1 MSQRLHFIRN
11 YLVCVVQKICKT
23 KRGIIMKKLLQ
34 SAVIGLACVT
44 ASAGVLADAVAD
56 FYKGKDVELYIGY
69 KPGGGY
75 DGYARLIA
83 RHMGKHI
90 PGNPNVVPKNMPG
103 AGSVKLTNWLWEG
116 APQDGTVFGAISR
129 GAPFEPL
136 LGNEK
141 AKFKANKF
149 HWVGSANNEV
159 SICATVKRTGIK
171 SWKDLKTREVL
182 TGGNGSGS
190 DTEQFPKL
198 LNAVLGTNF
207 KVVGPYGGGSDI
219 VKAMI
224 AGELDARCG
233 WSWSSVKSKNKD
245 LLESGDLVIL
255 MQMSTDKH
263 DELPNTPLV
272 MDLVPSFNAKKQSQM
287 LNLMFARQGLG
298 RPYVAPP
305 GVPADRAAALQAAF
319 TATMKDPEFLAD
331 AAKGGFELAPITG
344 KRVASLVNTAYD
356 TPEEVIKQVI
366 DAIR

>member
-1 MSQRLHFIRN
+1 
-11 YLVCVVQKICKT
+11 
-23 KRGIIMKKLLQ
+23 MKKLLQ

-90 PGNPNVVPKNMPG
+90 PGNPNIVPKNMPG

-116 APQDGTVFGAISR
+116 APQDGTVFGAVSR
-129 GAPFEPL
+129 GVPFEPL
-136 LGNEK
+136 LGNKK
-141 AKFKANKF
+141 AKFSADQF

-159 SICATVKRTGIK
+159 SICATVKKTGIR
-171 SWKDLKTREVL
+171 SWKNLRDREIL

-198 LNAVLGTNF
+198 LNAVLDTKF
-207 KVVGPYGGGSDI
+207 KVVGPYGGVSDI

-224 AGELDARCG
+224 AGELEARCG
-233 WSWSSVKSKNKD
+233 WSWSSIKSKNKD
-245 LLESGDLVIL
+245 LLESGDLVLL
-255 MQMSTDKH
+255 MQMSTVKH
-263 DELPNTPLV
+263 PELPDVPLV
-272 MDLVPSFNAKKQSQM
+272 MDLVRSYNSKKQTQM

-319 TATMKDPEFLAD
+319 TATMSDPEFLAD
-331 AAKGGFELAPITG
+331 AKKGGFDLAPITG
-344 KRVASLVNTAYD
+344 NEVAGLVNTAYG
-356 TPEEVIKQVI
+356 TPESVIQEVIS
-366 DAIR
+366 AIR

>member
-1 MSQRLHFIRN
+1 
-11 YLVCVVQKICKT
+11 
-23 KRGIIMKKLLQ
+23 MKKLLQ

-136 LGNEK
+136 LGNDK

-245 LLESGDLVIL
+245 LLDSGDLVIL
-255 MQMSTDKH
+255 MQMSTEKH
-263 DELPNTPLV
+263 PELPNTPLV

-287 LNLMFARQGLG
+287 LNLVFARQGLG

-319 TATMKDPEFLAD
+319 MATMSDPEFLAD
-331 AAKGGFELAPITG
+331 AAKGGFDLSPISG
-344 KRVASLVNTAYD
+344 KRVGSLVNTAYD
-356 TPEEVIKQVI
+356 TPEDVIKQVV

>member
-1 MSQRLHFIRN
+1 
-11 YLVCVVQKICKT
+11 
-23 KRGIIMKKLLQ
+23 MKKLLQ
-34 SAVIGLACVT
+34 SAVIGLACFT

-90 PGNPNVVPKNMPG
+90 PGNPNIVPKNMPG

-116 APQDGTVFGAISR
+116 APQDGSVFGAVSR
-129 GAPFEPL
+129 GVPFEPL
-136 LGNEK
+136 LGNKK
-141 AKFKANKF
+141 AKFSADQFN
-149 HWVGSANNEV
+149 WIGSANNEV

-171 SWKDLKTREVL
+171 SWKDLRAREVL

-198 LNAVLGTNF
+198 LNAVLDTKF

-233 WSWSSVKSKNKD
+233 WSWSSIKSKNKD

-255 MQMSTDKH
+255 MQMSTVKH
-263 DELPNTPLV
+263 PELPDTPLV
-272 MDLVPSFNAKKQSQM
+272 MDLVRSYNSKKQTQM

-319 TATMKDPEFLAD
+319 TATMSDPEFLAD
-331 AAKGGFELAPITG
+331 AKKGGFDLAPITG
-344 KRVASLVNTAYD
+344 GEVAGLVNTAYG
-356 TPEEVIKQVI
+356 TPESVIQEVIS
-366 DAIR
+366 AIR

>member
-1 MSQRLHFIRN
+1 
-11 YLVCVVQKICKT
+11 
-23 KRGIIMKKLLQ
+23 MKKLLQ

-116 APQDGTVFGAISR
+116 APQDGTVFGAIS
-129 GAPFEPL
+129 
-136 LGNEK
+136 
-141 AKFKANKF
+141 
-149 HWVGSANNEV
+149 
-159 SICATVKRTGIK
+159 GIK
-171 SWKDLKTREVL
+171 SWKDLRTREVL

-198 LNAVLGTNF
+198 LNAVLKTNF

-255 MQMSTDKH
+255 MQMSTEKH
-263 DELPNTPLV
+263 PELPNTPLV

-287 LNLMFARQGLG
+287 LNLVFARQGLG

-319 TATMKDPEFLAD
+319 MATMSDPEFLAD
-331 AAKGGFELAPITG
+331 AAKGGFDLSPISG
-344 KRVASLVNTAYD
+344 KRVGSLVNTAYD
-356 TPEEVIKQVI
+356 TPPEVITQVI

>member
-1 MSQRLHFIRN
+1 M
-11 YLVCVVQKICKT
+11 QKICKT

-255 MQMSTDKH
+255 MQMSTEKH

>member
-1 MSQRLHFIRN
+1 
-11 YLVCVVQKICKT
+11 
-23 KRGIIMKKLLQ
+23 MKKLLQ

-90 PGNPNVVPKNMPG
+90 PGNPNIVPKNMPG

-116 APQDGTVFGAISR
+116 APQDGTVFGAVSR
-129 GAPFEPL
+129 GVPFEPL
-136 LGNEK
+136 LGNKK
-141 AKFKANKF
+141 AKFSADQF

-159 SICATVKRTGIK
+159 SICATVKKTGIK
-171 SWKDLKTREVL
+171 SWKNLRDREIL

-198 LNAVLGTNF
+198 LNAVLDTKF

-224 AGELDARCG
+224 AGELEARCG
-233 WSWSSVKSKNKD
+233 WSWSSIKSKNKD
-245 LLESGDLVIL
+245 LLESGDLVLL
-255 MQMSTDKH
+255 MQMSTVKH
-263 DELPNTPLV
+263 PELPDVPLV
-272 MDLVPSFNAKKQSQM
+272 MDL
-287 LNLMFARQGLG
+287 
-298 RPYVAPP
+298 
-305 GVPADRAAALQAAF
+305 
-319 TATMKDPEFLAD
+319 
-331 AAKGGFELAPITG
+331 
-344 KRVASLVNTAYD
+344 SL
-356 TPEEVIKQVI
+356 IHI
-366 DAIR
+366 

>member
-1 MSQRLHFIRN
+1 
-11 YLVCVVQKICKT
+11 
-23 KRGIIMKKLLQ
+23 MKKLLQ

-136 LGNEK
+136 LGNDK

-159 SICATVKRTGIK
+159 SICATVKRTGMK
-171 SWKDLKTREVL
+171 SWKDLRTREVL

-198 LNAVLGTNF
+198 LNAVLDTKF

-263 DELPNTPLV
+263 PELPDTPLV
-272 MDLVPSFNAKKQSQM
+272 MDLV
-287 LNLMFARQGLG
+287 R
-298 RPYVAPP
+298 
-305 GVPADRAAALQAAF
+305 
-319 TATMKDPEFLAD
+319 
-331 AAKGGFELAPITG
+331 
-344 KRVASLVNTAYD
+344 
-356 TPEEVIKQVI
+356 
-366 DAIR
+366 

>member
-1 MSQRLHFIRN
+1 
-11 YLVCVVQKICKT
+11 
-23 KRGIIMKKLLQ
+23 
-34 SAVIGLACVT
+34 
-44 ASAGVLADAVAD
+44 
-56 FYKGKDVELYIGY
+56 
-69 KPGGGY
+69 
-75 DGYARLIA
+75 LIA

-136 LGNEK
+136 LGNDK

-245 LLESGDLVIL
+245 LLDSGDLVIL
-255 MQMSTDKH
+255 MQMSTEKH
-263 DELPNTPLV
+263 PELPNTPLV
-272 MDLVPSFNAKKQSQM
+272 MDLVPSFNSKKQSQM
-287 LNLMFARQGLG
+287 LNLVFARQGLG

-319 TATMKDPEFLAD
+319 MATMSDPEFLAD
-331 AAKGGFELAPITG
+331 AAKGGFDLSPISG
-344 KRVASLVNTAYD
+344 KRVSSLVNTAYD
-356 TPEEVIKQVI
+356 TPEDVIKQVV

>member
-1 MSQRLHFIRN
+1 
-11 YLVCVVQKICKT
+11 
-23 KRGIIMKKLLQ
+23 MKKLLQ

-90 PGNPNVVPKNMPG
+90 PGNPNIVPKNMPG

-116 APQDGTVFGAISR
+116 APQDGTVFGAVSR
-129 GAPFEPL
+129 GVPFEPL
-136 LGNEK
+136 LGNKK
-141 AKFKANKF
+141 AKFSADQF

-171 SWKDLKTREVL
+171 SWKDLRSREVL

-198 LNAVLGTNF
+198 LNAVLDTNF

-233 WSWSSVKSKNKD
+233 WSWSSIKSKNKD

-255 MQMSTDKH
+255 MQMSTVKH
-263 DELPNTPLV
+263 PELPDTPLV
-272 MDLVPSFNAKKQSQM
+272 MDLVRSYNSKKQTQM

-319 TATMKDPEFLAD
+319 TATMSDPEFLAD
-331 AAKGGFELAPITG
+331 AKKGGFDLAPITG
-344 KRVASLVNTAYD
+344 SEVAGLVNTAYG
-356 TPEEVIKQVI
+356 TPESVIEEVIS
-366 DAIR
+366 AIR

>member
-1 MSQRLHFIRN
+1 
-11 YLVCVVQKICKT
+11 
-23 KRGIIMKKLLQ
+23 MKKLLQ

-90 PGNPNVVPKNMPG
+90 PGNPNIVPKNMPG

-116 APQDGTVFGAISR
+116 APQDGTVFGAVSR
-129 GAPFEPL
+129 GVPFEPL
-136 LGNEK
+136 LGNKK
-141 AKFKANKF
+141 AKFSADQF

-159 SICATVKRTGIK
+159 SICATVKKTGIK
-171 SWKDLKTREVL
+171 SWKNLRDRQVL

-198 LNAVLGTNF
+198 LNAVLDTKF

-224 AGELDARCG
+224 AGELEARCG
-233 WSWSSVKSKNKD
+233 WSWSSIKSKNKD
-245 LLESGDLVIL
+245 LLESGDLVLL
-255 MQMSTDKH
+255 MQMSTVKH
-263 DELPNTPLV
+263 PELPDVPLV
-272 MDLVPSFNAKKQSQM
+272 MDLVRSYNSKKQTQM

-305 GVPADRAAALQAAF
+305 GVPSDRAAALQAAF
-319 TATMKDPEFLAD
+319 TATMSDPEFLAD
-331 AAKGGFELAPITG
+331 AKKGGFDLAPITG
-344 KRVASLVNTAYD
+344 NEVAGLVNTAYG
-356 TPEEVIKQVI
+356 TPESVIQEVIS
-366 DAIR
+366 AIR

>member
-1 MSQRLHFIRN
+1 
-11 YLVCVVQKICKT
+11 
-23 KRGIIMKKLLQ
+23 MKKLLQ

-44 ASAGVLADAVAD
+44 ASASVLADAVAD

-75 DGYARLIA
+75 DGYARLVA

-90 PGNPNVVPKNMPG
+90 PGNPNIVPKNMPG

-116 APQDGTVFGAISR
+116 APQDGTAIGAVSR
-129 GAPFEPL
+129 GIPFEPQHD
-136 LGNEK
+136 NKK
-141 AKFKANKF
+141 AKFSADQFN
-149 HWVGSANNEV
+149 WVGSANNEV
-159 SICATVKRTGIK
+159 SICATVKSTGIK

-198 LNAVLGTNF
+198 LNAVLDTKF

-224 AGELDARCG
+224 AGELEARCG
-233 WSWSSVKSKNKD
+233 WSWSSIKSKNKD
-245 LLESGDLVIL
+245 LLDSGDLVIL
-255 MQMSTDKH
+255 MQMSTVKH
-263 DELPNTPLV
+263 PELPDTPLV
-272 MDLVPSFNAKKQSQM
+272 MDLVRSYNSKKQTQM

-319 TATMKDPEFLAD
+319 TATMSDPEFLAD
-331 AAKGGFELAPITG
+331 AKKGGFDLAPITG
-344 KRVASLVNTAYD
+344 EEVAGLVNTAYQ
-356 TPEEVIKQVI
+356 TPDSVIQEVIS
-366 DAIR
+366 AIR

>member
-1 MSQRLHFIRN
+1 
-11 YLVCVVQKICKT
+11 
-23 KRGIIMKKLLQ
+23 MKKLLQ

-44 ASAGVLADAVAD
+44 ASAGAMADAVAD

-103 AGSVKLTNWLWEG
+103 AGSVKLANWLWEG
-116 APQDGTVFGAISR
+116 APQDGTAFGAISR

-136 LGNEK
+136 LDNDK
-141 AKFKANKF
+141 AKFRANKF
-149 HWVGSANNEV
+149 HWIGSANNEV

-171 SWKDLKTREVL
+171 SWKDLRDQEVL

-198 LNAVLGTNF
+198 LNAVLGTKF

-219 VKAMI
+219 VKAMV
-224 AGELDARCG
+224 AGELEARCG
-233 WSWSSVKSKNKD
+233 WSWSSIKSKNKD
-245 LLESGDLVIL
+245 LLDSGDLVIL
-255 MQMSTDKH
+255 MQMSTEKH
-263 DELPNTPLV
+263 PELPDTPLV
-272 MDLVPSFNAKKQSQM
+272 MDLVPNYNSKKQSQM
-287 LNLMFARQGLG
+287 LNLVFARQGLG

-319 TATMKDPEFLAD
+319 MATMSDPEFLAD
-331 AAKGGFELAPITG
+331 AEKGGFDLSPISG

-356 TPEEVIKQVI
+356 TPPEVIKEVVE
-366 DAIR
+366 AIR

>member
-1 MSQRLHFIRN
+1 
-11 YLVCVVQKICKT
+11 
-23 KRGIIMKKLLQ
+23 MKKLLQ

-90 PGNPNVVPKNMPG
+90 PGNPNIVPKNMPG

-116 APQDGTVFGAISR
+116 APQDGTVFGAVSR
-129 GAPFEPL
+129 GVPFEPL
-136 LGNEK
+136 LGNKK
-141 AKFKANKF
+141 AKFSADQF

-159 SICATVKRTGIK
+159 SICATVKKTGIK
-171 SWKDLKTREVL
+171 SWKNLRDREIL

-198 LNAVLGTNF
+198 LNAVLDTKF

-224 AGELDARCG
+224 AGELEARCG
-233 WSWSSVKSKNKD
+233 WSWSSIKSKNKD
-245 LLESGDLVIL
+245 LLESGDLVLL
-255 MQMSTDKH
+255 MQMSTVKH
-263 DELPNTPLV
+263 PELPDVPLV
-272 MDLVPSFNAKKQSQM
+272 MDLVRSYNSKKQTQM

-319 TATMKDPEFLAD
+319 TATMSDPEFLAD
-331 AAKGGFELAPITG
+331 AKKGGFDLAPITG
-344 KRVASLVNTAYD
+344 NEVAGLVNTAYGA
-356 TPEEVIKQVI
+356 PESVIQEVIS
-366 DAIR
+366 AIR

>member
-1 MSQRLHFIRN
+1 
-11 YLVCVVQKICKT
+11 
-23 KRGIIMKKLLQ
+23 MKKLLQ

-44 ASAGVLADAVAD
+44 ASASALADAVAD

-75 DGYARLIA
+75 DGYARLVA

-90 PGNPNVVPKNMPG
+90 PGNPNIVPKNMPG

-116 APQDGTVFGAISR
+116 APQDGTAFGAVSR
-129 GAPFEPL
+129 GVPFEPL
-136 LGNEK
+136 LGNKK
-141 AKFKANKF
+141 AKFSADQFN
-149 HWVGSANNEV
+149 WVGSANNEV

-198 LNAVLGTNF
+198 LNAVLDTKF

-219 VKAMI
+219 VKAMV
-224 AGELDARCG
+224 AGELEARCG
-233 WSWSSVKSKNKD
+233 WSWSSIKSKNKD
-245 LLESGDLVIL
+245 LLDSGDLVIL
-255 MQMSTDKH
+255 MQMSTVKH
-263 DELPNTPLV
+263 PELPDTPLV
-272 MDLVPSFNAKKQSQM
+272 MDLVRSYNSKKQTQM

-319 TATMKDPEFLAD
+319 TATMSDPEFLAD
-331 AAKGGFELAPITG
+331 AKKGGFDLAPITG
-344 KRVASLVNTAYD
+344 EEVAGLVNTAYQ
-356 TPEEVIKQVI
+356 TPDSVIQEVIS
-366 DAIR
+366 AIR

>member
-11 YLVCVVQKICKT
+11 YLVCVMQKICKT

-255 MQMSTDKH
+255 MQMSTEKH

>member
-1 MSQRLHFIRN
+1 
-11 YLVCVVQKICKT
+11 
-23 KRGIIMKKLLQ
+23 MKKLLQ

-44 ASAGVLADAVAD
+44 ASASVLADAVAD

-75 DGYARLIA
+75 DGYARLVA

-90 PGNPNVVPKNMPG
+90 PGNPNIVPKNMPG

-116 APQDGTVFGAISR
+116 APQDGTAIGAVSR
-129 GAPFEPL
+129 GVPFEPL
-136 LGNEK
+136 LGNKK
-141 AKFKANKF
+141 AKFSADQFN
-149 HWVGSANNEV
+149 WVGSANNEV
-159 SICATVKRTGIK
+159 SICATVKSTGIK

-190 DTEQFPKL
+190 DT
-198 LNAVLGTNF
+198 VLDTKF

-224 AGELDARCG
+224 AGELEARCG
-233 WSWSSVKSKNKD
+233 WSWSSIKSKNKD
-245 LLESGDLVIL
+245 LLDSGDLVIL
-255 MQMSTDKH
+255 MQMSTVKH
-263 DELPNTPLV
+263 PELPDTPLV
-272 MDLVPSFNAKKQSQM
+272 MDLVRSYNSKKQTQM

-319 TATMKDPEFLAD
+319 TATMSDPEFLAD
-331 AAKGGFELAPITG
+331 AKKGGFDLAPITG
-344 KRVASLVNTAYD
+344 EEVAGLVNTAYQ
-356 TPEEVIKQVI
+356 TPDSVIQEVIS
-366 DAIR
+366 AIR

>member
-1 MSQRLHFIRN
+1 M
-11 YLVCVVQKICKT
+11 QKICKT

-255 MQMSTDKH
+255 MQMSTEKH

-298 RPYVAPP
+298 RPYAAPP

>member
-1 MSQRLHFIRN
+1 
-11 YLVCVVQKICKT
+11 
-23 KRGIIMKKLLQ
+23 MKKLLQ

-44 ASAGVLADAVAD
+44 ASASVLADAVAD

-75 DGYARLIA
+75 DGYARLVA

-90 PGNPNVVPKNMPG
+90 PGNPNIVPKNMPG

-116 APQDGTVFGAISR
+116 APQDGTAIGAVSR
-129 GAPFEPL
+129 GVPFEPL
-136 LGNEK
+136 LGNKK
-141 AKFKANKF
+141 AKFSADQFN
-149 HWVGSANNEV
+149 WVGSANNEV
-159 SICATVKRTGIK
+159 SICATVKSTGIK

-198 LNAVLGTNF
+198 LNAVLDTKF

-224 AGELDARCG
+224 AGELEARCG
-233 WSWSSVKSKNKD
+233 WSWSSIKSKNKD

-255 MQMSTDKH
+255 MQMSTVKH
-263 DELPNTPLV
+263 PELPDTPLV
-272 MDLVPSFNAKKQSQM
+272 MDLVRSYNSKKETQM
-287 LNLMFARQGLG
+287 LILMFARQGLG

-319 TATMKDPEFLAD
+319 TATMSDPEFLAD
-331 AAKGGFELAPITG
+331 AKKGGFDLAPISG
-344 KRVASLVNTAYD
+344 DEVAGLVNTAYQ
-356 TPEEVIKQVI
+356 TPDSVIQEVIS
-366 DAIR
+366 AIR

>member
-1 MSQRLHFIRN
+1 
-11 YLVCVVQKICKT
+11 
-23 KRGIIMKKLLQ
+23 MKKLLQ

-136 LGNEK
+136 LGNDK

-171 SWKDLKTREVL
+171 SWKDLRTREVL

-198 LNAVLGTNF
+198 LNAVLKTNF

-245 LLESGDLVIL
+245 LLDSGDLVIL
-255 MQMSTDKH
+255 MQMSTEKH
-263 DELPNTPLV
+263 PELPNTPLV

>member
-1 MSQRLHFIRN
+1 
-11 YLVCVVQKICKT
+11 
-23 KRGIIMKKLLQ
+23 MKKLLQ

-149 HWVGSANNEV
+149 HW
-159 SICATVKRTGIK
+159 
-171 SWKDLKTREVL
+171 
-182 TGGNGSGS
+182 NG
-190 DTEQFPKL
+190 D
-198 LNAVLGTNF
+198 
-207 KVVGPYGGGSDI
+207 
-219 VKAMI
+219 
-224 AGELDARCG
+224 
-233 WSWSSVKSKNKD
+233 
-245 LLESGDLVIL
+245 
-255 MQMSTDKH
+255 
-263 DELPNTPLV
+263 TPLV
-272 MDLVPSFNAKKQSQM
+272 PRLDPPTQIRLVTNE
-287 LNLMFARQGLG
+287 
-298 RPYVAPP
+298 
-305 GVPADRAAALQAAF
+305 
-319 TATMKDPEFLAD
+319 DPTLLEID
-331 AAKGGFELAPITG
+331 
-344 KRVASLVNTAYD
+344 
-356 TPEEVIKQVI
+356 VIGQQ
-366 DAIR
+366 

>member
-1 MSQRLHFIRN
+1 
-11 YLVCVVQKICKT
+11 
-23 KRGIIMKKLLQ
+23 MKKLLQ

-90 PGNPNVVPKNMPG
+90 PGNPNIVPKNMPG

-116 APQDGTVFGAISR
+116 APQDGTAIGAVSR
-129 GAPFEPL
+129 GVPFEPL
-136 LGNEK
+136 LGNKK
-141 AKFKANKF
+141 AKFSADEF
-149 HWVGSANNEV
+149 HWIGSANNEV
-159 SICATVKRTGIK
+159 SICATTKKTGIK
-171 SWKDLKTREVL
+171 SWKDLRTREVL
-182 TGGNGSGS
+182 AGGNGSGS
-190 DTEQFPKL
+190 DTDQFPKL
-198 LNAVLGTNF
+198 LNYVLDTKF
-207 KVVGPYGGGSDI
+207 KVVGPYGGGSDV

-233 WSWSSVKSKNKD
+233 WSWSSIKSKNKD
-245 LLESGDLVIL
+245 LLESGDLVLL
-255 MQMSTDKH
+255 MQMSTVKH
-263 DELPNTPLV
+263 PELPDVPLV
-272 MDLVPSFNAKKQSQM
+272 MDLVRSYNSKKQTQM

-319 TATMKDPEFLAD
+319 TATMSDPEFLAD
-331 AAKGGFELAPITG
+331 AKKGGFDLSPISG
-344 KRVASLVNTAYD
+344 DQVAGLVNTAYG
-356 TPEEVIKQVI
+356 TPDSVIQEVIS
-366 DAIR
+366 AIR

>member
-1 MSQRLHFIRN
+1 
-11 YLVCVVQKICKT
+11 
-23 KRGIIMKKLLQ
+23 MKKLLQ

-90 PGNPNVVPKNMPG
+90 PGNPNIVPKNMPG

-116 APQDGTVFGAISR
+116 APQDGTVFGAVSR
-129 GAPFEPL
+129 GVPFEPL
-136 LGNEK
+136 LGNKK
-141 AKFKANKF
+141 AKFSADQF

-159 SICATVKRTGIK
+159 SICATVKKTGIT
-171 SWKDLKTREVL
+171 SWKNLRDREVL

-198 LNAVLGTNF
+198 LNAVLDTKF

-224 AGELDARCG
+224 AGELEARCG
-233 WSWSSVKSKNKD
+233 WSWSSIKSKNKD
-245 LLESGDLVIL
+245 LLESGDLVLL
-255 MQMSTDKH
+255 MQMSTVKH
-263 DELPNTPLV
+263 PELPDVPLV
-272 MDLVPSFNAKKQSQM
+272 MDLVRSYNSKKQTQM

-298 RPYVAPP
+298 RPYVTPP
-305 GVPADRAAALQAAF
+305 GVPSDRAAALQAAF
-319 TATMKDPEFLAD
+319 TATMSDPEFLAD
-331 AAKGGFELAPITG
+331 AKKGGFDLAPITG
-344 KRVASLVNTAYD
+344 NEVAGLVNTAYG
-356 TPEEVIKQVI
+356 TPESVIQEVIS
-366 DAIR
+366 AIR

>member
-1 MSQRLHFIRN
+1 
-11 YLVCVVQKICKT
+11 
-23 KRGIIMKKLLQ
+23 MKKLLQ

-90 PGNPNVVPKNMPG
+90 PGNPNIVPKNMPG

-116 APQDGTVFGAISR
+116 APQDGTVFGAVSR
-129 GAPFEPL
+129 GVPFEPL
-136 LGNEK
+136 LGNKK
-141 AKFKANKF
+141 AKFSADQF

-159 SICATVKRTGIK
+159 SICATVKKTGIK
-171 SWKDLKTREVL
+171 SWKNLRDRQVL

-198 LNAVLGTNF
+198 LNAVLDTKF

-224 AGELDARCG
+224 AGELEARCG
-233 WSWSSVKSKNKD
+233 WSWSSIKSKNKD
-245 LLESGDLVIL
+245 LLESGDLVLL
-255 MQMSTDKH
+255 MQMSTVKH
-263 DELPNTPLV
+263 PELPDVPLV
-272 MDLVPSFNAKKQSQM
+272 MDLVRSYNSKKQTQM

-298 RPYVAPP
+298 RPYVTPP
-305 GVPADRAAALQAAF
+305 GVPSDRAAALQAAF
-319 TATMKDPEFLAD
+319 TATMSDPEFLAD
-331 AAKGGFELAPITG
+331 AKKGGFDLAPITG
-344 KRVASLVNTAYD
+344 NEVAGLVNTAYG
-356 TPEEVIKQVI
+356 TPESVIQEVIS
-366 DAIR
+366 AIR